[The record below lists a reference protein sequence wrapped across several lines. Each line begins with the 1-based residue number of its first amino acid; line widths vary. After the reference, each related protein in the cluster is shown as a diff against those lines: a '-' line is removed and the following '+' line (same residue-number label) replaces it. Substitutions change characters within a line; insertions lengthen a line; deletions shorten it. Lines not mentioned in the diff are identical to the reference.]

1 MAFMLDVVEPVKTY
15 IYIIMYNY
23 EHNNLPHCLNGMLI
37 KTNEMHKL
45 NTRYNNDYV
54 IPMFKTNIVK
64 YSLRYVSAKV
74 YTEVTNRAKTWVLK
88 HATTLNIWSSRI
100 SY

>member
-1 MAFMLDVVEPVKTY
+1 MPQCLGGMFKKKE
-15 IYIIMYNY
+15 IYNY
-23 EHNNLPHCLNGMLI
+23 
-37 KTNEMHKL
+37 
-45 NTRYNNDYV
+45 NTRHNTDYV